1 MNKKYVR
8 LLALCLA
15 GSLLLLC
22 SLSLHPDTA
31 TAEPRQKATWF
42 WDTPQI
48 QDSADDILNF
58 AASQGVNVL
67 YLQMNRDVRPEY
79 YRSFIRQ
86 AGDQGVEVHVL
97 GGAPNWALESERHR
111 LETFIQWTA
120 EYQASAAPNERF
132 TGIHV
137 DIEPHVLTEWK
148 TNQASV
154 VKQWQASVRY
164 LVHEAHTLNLPI
176 GSDMTFWLHG
186 YQLPDQSMSISRWM
200 IQQFDQVVIMAY
212 RDQADTIYKVA
223 AAELKEADELGK
235 EALIA
240 VETKSSNE
248 GAYITFFEEGTS
260 YMEEQLSKVCIK
272 AEKHPS
278 FSGFAIHDYRYWK
291 ALHDSDR

>member
-1 MNKKYVR
+1 MKKKYVR
-8 LLALCLA
+8 WLALCLA
-15 GSLLLLC
+15 GSLLLLS
-22 SLSLHPDTA
+22 SLSLQPDAA
-31 TAEPRQKATWF
+31 TAESRQKATWF

-48 QDSADDILNF
+48 QDSADNILDF
-58 AASQGVNVL
+58 AANQGVNVL

-86 AGDQGVEVHVL
+86 AGKQGIEVHIL
-97 GGAPNWALESERHR
+97 GGAPNWALETERHR

-137 DIEPHVLTEWK
+137 DIEPHVLSEWK
-148 TNQASV
+148 TNQASL

-212 RDQADTIYKVA
+212 RDQADNIYNVA

-260 YMEEQLSKVCIK
+260 YMEEQLSKVCTK

-291 ALHDSDR
+291 ALYDSKR

>member
-1 MNKKYVR
+1 MKKQYVR

-15 GSLLLLC
+15 GGLLLLS
-22 SLSLHPDTA
+22 SLSLHPDA
-31 TAEPRQKATWF
+31 AEAKPSQKATWF

-48 QDSADDILNF
+48 KDSADDILGF
-58 AASQGVNVL
+58 AGSQGVNVL

-86 AGDQGVEVHVL
+86 AGVQGIEVHVL

-111 LETFIQWTA
+111 LEMFIQWTA

-137 DIEPHVLTEWK
+137 DIEPHVLAEWK
-148 TNQASV
+148 TNQSSV

-164 LVHEAHTLNLPI
+164 LVDEAHKLNLPI
-176 GSDMTFWLHG
+176 GSDMTFWLHT

-200 IQQFDQVVIMAY
+200 IKQFDQIVIMAY
-212 RDQADTIYKVA
+212 RDQADNIYNLA
-223 AAELKEADELGK
+223 ATELKEADELGK

-260 YMEEQLSKVCIK
+260 YMEGQLSKVCTK

-291 ALHDSDR
+291 ELHDSDR

>member
-1 MNKKYVR
+1 MKKKYVR
-8 LLALCLA
+8 WLALCLA
-15 GSLLLLC
+15 GSLLLLS
-22 SLSLHPDTA
+22 SLSLQPDAA

-48 QDSADDILNF
+48 QDSADDILDF
-58 AASQGVNVL
+58 AANQGVNVL

-86 AGDQGVEVHVL
+86 AGKQGIAVHVL
-97 GGAPNWALESERHR
+97 GGAPNWALETERHR

-137 DIEPHVLTEWK
+137 DIEPHVLPEWK
-148 TNQASV
+148 TNQATV

-164 LVHEAHTLNLPI
+164 LVDEARKLNLPI

-260 YMEEQLSKVCIK
+260 YMEEQLSKVCIQ

-278 FSGFAIHDYRYWK
+278 FSGFAIHDYRYWI

>member
-1 MNKKYVR
+1 MKKQYVR

-15 GSLLLLC
+15 GGLLLLS
-22 SLSLHPDTA
+22 SLSLHPDA
-31 TAEPRQKATWF
+31 AEAKPSQKATWF

-48 QDSADDILNF
+48 KDSADDILSF
-58 AASQGVNVL
+58 AGSQGVNVL

-86 AGDQGVEVHVL
+86 AGVQGIEVHVL
-97 GGAPNWALESERHR
+97 GGAPNWALESERLR

-137 DIEPHVLTEWK
+137 DIEPHVLAEWK
-148 TNQASV
+148 TNQSSV

-164 LVHEAHTLNLPI
+164 LVDEAHKLNLPI
-176 GSDMTFWLHG
+176 GSDMTFWLHT

-200 IQQFDQVVIMAY
+200 IKQFDQIVIMAY
-212 RDQADTIYKVA
+212 RDQADNIYNLA
-223 AAELKEADELGK
+223 ATELKEADELGK

-248 GAYITFFEEGTS
+248 GAYITFFEEGTA
-260 YMEEQLSKVCIK
+260 YMEEQLSKVCTK

-291 ALHDSDR
+291 ELHDSDR